1 MKIQYVGYF
10 VIKGLLSV
18 VFLSAAL
25 SAGAAEPAPVYLY
38 GVEFTRPGT
47 ELKIAS
53 ETYEAIRRGVAPR
66 PLVVRNVSLF
76 EFDRLM
82 AENKADIVITNS
94 GIYRRHIL
102 NGWKD
107 VVTLA
112 TLLQPDPDHA
122 VGSLLLARKGLG
134 IKTFEDLRG
143 HSIVLNTPS
152 AFQGTLTIKKEL
164 IDRGYAPEK
173 FFGGVRYIGTFPEKR
188 LDAVRRGE
196 ADSTFLS
203 VCYLERLKQ
212 RTGEDLTREFDLV
225 GARRE
230 HGNLCLSSTALYPN
244 YTILISP
251 NLSSRVVREVAT
263 ELLKLSPDADG
274 EYWTIASDYRA
285 VDDMYRAVK
294 AGPYAYLNSWTAKR
308 IWDEFGTL
316 ILLLLMTLAFAV
328 WHVWRTGLAVQKAT
342 EEIEKATEEQKKNL
356 VKTESIKSALA
367 VSSLSSIVAHELGQP
382 LAACLFYAKS
392 IQKILKKP
400 EPPLAMLQNAAD
412 GLTAQIERVN
422 GIVKIVQQIAK
433 NRASAVESVAAD
445 SAVREILEKF
455 VKDHAL
461 APGTVETGLGAEGVL
476 IGMPRLE
483 FEIVVG
489 NLVKNSFEALKAK
502 EHPKITV
509 RTRAAENKYELVV
522 TDNSGTLS
530 LDKFR
535 NLEVPFTSAKDE
547 GLGLGLTIVKAV
559 LARHCGSLNLARTE
573 EGSLVCTVTIPSK
586 ENKGGTNESGL

>member
-1 MKIQYVGYF
+1 VN
-10 VIKGLLSV
+10 
-18 VFLSAAL
+18 A
-25 SAGAAEPAPVYLY
+25 
-38 GVEFTRPGT
+38 
-47 ELKIAS
+47 
-53 ETYEAIRRGVAPR
+53 
-66 PLVVRNVSLF
+66 
-76 EFDRLM
+76 
-82 AENKADIVITNS
+82 
-94 GIYRRHIL
+94 
-102 NGWKD
+102 
-107 VVTLA
+107 
-112 TLLQPDPDHA
+112 
-122 VGSLLLARKGLG
+122 
-134 IKTFEDLRG
+134 
-143 HSIVLNTPS
+143 
-152 AFQGTLTIKKEL
+152 
-164 IDRGYAPEK
+164 
-173 FFGGVRYIGTFPEKR
+173 
-188 LDAVRRGE
+188 
-196 ADSTFLS
+196 
-203 VCYLERLKQ
+203 CYLERMKQ
-212 RTGEDLTREFDLV
+212 RTGKDLAEEFDPV
-225 GARRE
+225 GARVAY
-230 HGNLCLSSTALYPN
+230 GNKCLASTGLYPN
-244 YTILISP
+244 YSILTSP
-251 NLSSRVVREVAT
+251 ELSSGTVRKIAT
-263 ELLKLSPDADG
+263 ELLKIPPNADG

-285 VDDMYRAVK
+285 VDAVYRTLK
-294 AGPYAYLNSWTAKR
+294 AGPYEHLNAWTVKR
-308 IWDEFGTL
+308 VWDEFGTL

-433 NRASAVESVAAD
+433 NRAPAVESVAAD

-455 VKDHAL
+455 AKDHAL
-461 APGTVETGLGAEGVL
+461 APEAVETGLEAEGVL

-509 RTRAAENKYELVV
+509 RSRAAENKYELVV

-559 LARHCGSLNLARTE
+559 LARHCGSLKLARTE